1 MLLEN
6 SERIFIFKIP
16 SVGQESAQIVCCHI
30 VYMNVVMFAPVQYSK
45 TLWYFIK
52 KKKKNINVLILIYAH
67 LKQHRFLLSQF
78 VLCCRFLDVGGVC
91 GIKFVN
97 IFFEI
102 FFFSCQES
110 KSFMNEGTWP
120 NTMTSGLDTRERN
133 QQGERGESW
142 RLEALALTS
151 CRWKPNSPATADVW
165 PSPRLS
171 EGEDAE
177 TANFRGC
184 HFFQVRWVPR
194 QPNKRRRS
202 CCAECA
208 CCCCLSPRRWQAWP
222 RLRYVSLLG
231 GLALA

>member
-16 SVGQESAQIVCCHI
+16 SVRQESAQIVCCHI

-67 LKQHRFLLSQF
+67 FL
-78 VLCCRFLDVGGVC
+78 LCCRFLDVGGVC
-91 GIKFVN
+91 GIKCVN
-97 IFFEI
+97 FFWDI
-102 FFFSCQES
+102 FFFL
-110 KSFMNEGTWP
+110 
-120 NTMTSGLDTRERN
+120 SGKQILHE
-133 QQGERGESW
+133 W
-142 RLEALALTS
+142 RHVT
-151 CRWKPNSPATADVW
+151 KHDDVW
-165 PSPRLS
+165 LGYKRKESTRGARRELAFGSACSHFLSVEAKFARNRRCLPSPRLS

-208 CCCCLSPRRWQAWP
+208 CCCCLSPRCWQAWP
-222 RLRYVSLLG
+222 RRRYVSLLG